1 MRMKHWA
8 ATGLVLLLLVLLGAW
23 SASSVSGQTSVS
35 GQQPAPA
42 DGDIGTRLDRI
53 EKRLARIEE
62 QLKKLEG
69 SKPGWQKVKETG
81 QTVIYIESSTGK
93 VKFVYTDGTSRVIER
108 P

>member
-8 ATGLVLLLLVLLGAW
+8 ATGAVLLLLVLLAAW
-23 SASSVSGQTSVS
+23 SASAQS

-42 DGDIGTRLDRI
+42 EGDIGARLDRI
-53 EKRLARIEE
+53 EKRLAQIQE

-69 SKPGWQKVKETG
+69 VKPGWQKVKETNG
-81 QTVIYIESSTGK
+81 SVIYIDSSTGK
-93 VKFVYTDGTSRVIER
+93 VKFVYTDGSARVIER

>member
-1 MRMKHWA
+1 MRMNHWA

-23 SASSVSGQTSVS
+23 LLVPLSGSAQS

-53 EKRLARIEE
+53 EKRLAQIQE

-81 QTVIYIESSTGK
+81 QTVIYIDSSTGK
-93 VKFVYTDGTSRVIER
+93 VKFVYTDGSARVIEK
-108 P
+108 